1 VSAARRKVKHEDLV
15 EVIAGKE
22 KGKRGKVLQVLPKE
36 DWVVIEKVNMVK
48 RHTRAGG
55 KLGRQGGI
63 IEKEGKLHISNV
75 MVVCT
80 QCDRPVRVSREL
92 SPEVKKIRVCRQC
105 GEAVDKT

>member
-1 VSAARRKVKHEDLV
+1 MNIAKRKVKRDDLV
-15 EVIAGKE
+15 EVITGKE
-22 KGKRGKVLQVLPKE
+22 KGKRGKVLQVLLKE

-55 KLGRQGGI
+55 KLGQQGGI

-80 QCDRPVRVSREL
+80 QCDSPVRISRQL
-92 SPEVKKIRVCRQC
+92 SPEGKKSRVCRRC
-105 GEAVDKT
+105 GEAIDKT